1 MVLGAVIFLAIAIA
15 VLGAAWLSENYA
27 GAAGGYQLHVYFD
40 SVPGLQPGDPVFIRG
55 VWAGKVLEIRLT
67 QGLPLVSIGFAEIR
81 SLPRDSE
88 VFLQSEGLLGGK
100 MIDVRVGSDIERV
113 YADHDTLQGRS
124 GGGIEE
130 MTDQA
135 GAVAQ
140 RLEAVLADR
149 NIAHIDALLA
159 NMDSTAV
166 HLKQTLSENRETLA
180 AVLDTAALAAR
191 DARGLLGENRADVR
205 QVVGNLRRM
214 TQRLDGVARDMETV
228 LGIAGDVSVRSE
240 RGEREA
246 AAWRRDA
253 GPPHPGRVP
262 VSGSAAYAGLRRQP
276 HHRDQR
282 GPETLSKRRCQS
294 VLSGGPACGACS
306 LQTCSGCYP
315 VCAGG

>member
-228 LGIAGDVSVRSE
+228 LESLGTSLSDLNEVSGKLRRGEGTLGRLIQDESLYLDLRRTLASVDSLINGIKEDPKRYLNVDVS
-240 RGEREA
+240 
-246 AAWRRDA
+246 
-253 GPPHPGRVP
+253 
-262 VSGSAAYAGLRRQP
+262 LF
-276 HHRDQR
+276 
-282 GPETLSKRRCQS
+282 
-294 VLSGGPACGACS
+294 
-306 LQTCSGCYP
+306 
-315 VCAGG
+315 

>member
-67 QGLPLVSIGFAEIR
+67 QGLPIVSIGFAEIR

-228 LGIAGDVSVRSE
+228 LESLGTSLSDLNEVSGKLRRGEGTLGRLIQDESLYLDLRRTLASVDSLIIGIKEDPKRYLNVDVS
-240 RGEREA
+240 
-246 AAWRRDA
+246 
-253 GPPHPGRVP
+253 
-262 VSGSAAYAGLRRQP
+262 LF
-276 HHRDQR
+276 
-282 GPETLSKRRCQS
+282 
-294 VLSGGPACGACS
+294 
-306 LQTCSGCYP
+306 
-315 VCAGG
+315 

>member
-228 LGIAGDVSVRSE
+228 LESLGTSLSDLNEVSGKLRRGEGTLGRLIQDESLYLDLRRTLASVDSLIIGIKEDPKRYLNVDVS
-240 RGEREA
+240 
-246 AAWRRDA
+246 
-253 GPPHPGRVP
+253 
-262 VSGSAAYAGLRRQP
+262 LF
-276 HHRDQR
+276 
-282 GPETLSKRRCQS
+282 
-294 VLSGGPACGACS
+294 
-306 LQTCSGCYP
+306 
-315 VCAGG
+315 

>member
-55 VWAGKVLEIRLT
+55 VWAGKVLDIRLT
-67 QGLPLVSIGFAEIR
+67 HGLPLVSIGFAEIR
-81 SLPRDSE
+81 SLPRDSK
-88 VFLQSEGLLGGK
+88 VLLQSEGLLGGK
-100 MIDVRVGSDIERV
+100 MIDVKVGSDTKRV

-135 GAVAQ
+135 GSVAQ

-149 NIAHIDALLA
+149 NIARIEALLA

-180 AVLDTAALAAR
+180 AVLNTAAMAAG
-191 DARGLLGENRADVR
+191 DARGLLGENRPEVR
-205 QVVGNLRRM
+205 QAVGNLRRM
-214 TQRLDGVARDMETV
+214 TQRLDGVAHDMETV
-228 LGIAGDVSVRSE
+228 LESFGTSLSDLNEVSGKLRRGEGTLGRLVQDESLYLDLRRTLASVDSLINGIKEDPKRYLNVDVS
-240 RGEREA
+240 
-246 AAWRRDA
+246 
-253 GPPHPGRVP
+253 
-262 VSGSAAYAGLRRQP
+262 LF
-276 HHRDQR
+276 
-282 GPETLSKRRCQS
+282 
-294 VLSGGPACGACS
+294 
-306 LQTCSGCYP
+306 
-315 VCAGG
+315 